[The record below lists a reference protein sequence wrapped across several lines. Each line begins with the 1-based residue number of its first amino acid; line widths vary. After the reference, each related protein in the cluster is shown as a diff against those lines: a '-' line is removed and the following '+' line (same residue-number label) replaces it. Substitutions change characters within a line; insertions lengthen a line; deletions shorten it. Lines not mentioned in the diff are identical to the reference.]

1 MRARSLV
8 VGALAALSLTIAPG
22 GASAKTHIP
31 ASLVAQV
38 TIELHP
44 RLCGKFLHGLNI
56 VGYELA
62 EEAFE
67 ASYGTDKDPSAA
79 AVFHSIIN
87 QCRAKR

>member
-1 MRARSLV
+1 MKVQSLV
-8 VGALAALSLTIAPG
+8 VGALAALSLTIAPAE
-22 GASAKTHIP
+22 ASAETHIP

-44 RLCGKFLHGLNI
+44 KLCDKFLHGLNI

-62 EEAFE
+62 EDAFE
-67 ASYGTDKDPSAA
+67 ASYGTGRDPSAA

-87 QCRAKR
+87 QCRTKR